1 MKDPIETPTA
11 DARANATDPA
21 AAPVLFIVPHR
32 FFFLAGVAQL
42 VAVSLWWAWTL
53 AARAWPELPS
63 PRAAVPDTTLHALL
77 MIAGFAPFFM
87 LGFLFTAGPRWLNVA
102 PPPPRAWLPAG
113 IVAAAGAFLLVP
125 LQLAG
130 ALFALQLAAAAY
142 AIGWLALAWRF
153 LTLLR
158 ASRVPDRVHATLVLV
173 ALVVGALCVAAFALL
188 GAEAHRFVRTAGLY
202 GFLLPAFV
210 TVCHRMIPFFTASA
224 IPFVTAFRPWW
235 LLSAMVGAPL
245 LHGALQALGL
255 EAWTWV
261 VDLPVGA
268 LMVWLTVRWGL
279 AQSMANRL
287 LAMLHV
293 GFLWYGIGFGLA
305 GVQSLLWLAG
315 SPGLGYAPLH
325 ALTIGFASSLL
336 VAMVTRVTCGHSGR
350 TLAADTTTW
359 RLFQL
364 LQAAA
369 VLRVAAELAGN
380 PAVLAFVALVWVA
393 AIVPWCAKY
402 APVYWRPRVDGRPG

>member
-1 MKDPIETPTA
+1 MNSTVES
-11 DARANATDPA
+11 RAGAKQAA
-21 AAPVLFIVPHR
+21 AAPLLFTVPHR
-32 FFFLAGVAQL
+32 FFFLAGVVQL

-53 AARAWPELPS
+53 GARAWPELPP
-63 PRAAVPDTTLHALL
+63 PRSAVPDTALHALL

-87 LGFLFTAGPRWLNVA
+87 FGFLFTAGPRWLNVA
-102 PPPPRAWLPAG
+102 PPQPRAWLPVG
-113 IVAAAGAFLLVP
+113 IVAAIAAFLLVP
-125 LQLAG
+125 LQLGG
-130 ALFALQLAAAAY
+130 ALVALRLAAAAY
-142 AIGWLALAWRF
+142 AIGWLVLASRF
-153 LTLLR
+153 FALLR
-158 ASRVPDRVHATLVLV
+158 ASRVPDKVHATLVLL
-173 ALVVGALCVAAFALL
+173 AIVVGALCVAAFALF
-188 GAEAHRFVRTAGLY
+188 GAAAHRFVRIAGLY

-245 LHGALQALGL
+245 AHGTLQALGL
-255 EAWTWV
+255 EAWTWS

-268 LMVWLTVRWGL
+268 LMVWLTVRWGF
-279 AQSMANRL
+279 AQSMSNRL

-293 GFLWYGIGFGLA
+293 GFLWYGIGFALS
-305 GVQSLLWLAG
+305 GVQSLLWFAG

-336 VAMVTRVTCGHSGR
+336 VAMVTRVSCGHSGR
-350 TLAADTTTW
+350 TLAADAVTW

-369 VLRVAAELAGN
+369 VLRVAAELAAN
-380 PAVLAFVALVWVA
+380 TAVLAVVALVWVG

-402 APVYWRPRVDGRPG
+402 APVYWRPRIDGRPG